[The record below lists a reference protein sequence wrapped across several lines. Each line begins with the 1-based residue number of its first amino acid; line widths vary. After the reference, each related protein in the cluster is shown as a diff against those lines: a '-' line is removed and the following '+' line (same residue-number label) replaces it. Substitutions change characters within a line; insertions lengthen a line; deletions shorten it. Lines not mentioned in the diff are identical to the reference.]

1 VSVGGFYSDS
11 PTVLPVPVKRSAVK
25 VFTVHTIVCRSLT
38 PARAVC
44 IDDLRSCHELQ
55 FILMPA
61 QRRRT
66 GAYESPVKA
75 EEGPTTA
82 SRSADAMKITI
93 RNLHALNPALQSTA
107 WFEQVDSVLE
117 LSSPSEAANFLVT
130 EDKMT
135 TALEILRAY
144 SQHRYSPSV
153 VVTGSAKEAWLKSV
167 ASTPADFANTGQ
179 LERRVVAFEQA
190 LGSML
195 LVVLEDEHTR
205 SESLI
210 VSGFIHELIR
220 SAKELLMSCAI
231 APSGLVEMDRTQPA
245 LILRYVSAVIGHLSE
260 SELEDHL
267 MPMILEYQLVPTVVE
282 FLAVHGHLMSP
293 TDLHAALDVLAKML
307 GTESALDQPRAYLPP
322 ACQQMMASSLEA
334 FLSDLPAETKR
345 KLYLPLVDAMQGY
358 GAFRYTSL

>member
-1 VSVGGFYSDS
+1 
-11 PTVLPVPVKRSAVK
+11 
-25 VFTVHTIVCRSLT
+25 
-38 PARAVC
+38 
-44 IDDLRSCHELQ
+44 
-55 FILMPA
+55 
-61 QRRRT
+61 
-66 GAYESPVKA
+66 
-75 EEGPTTA
+75 
-82 SRSADAMKITI
+82 
-93 RNLHALNPALQSTA
+93 
-107 WFEQVDSVLE
+107 
-117 LSSPSEAANFLVT
+117 
-130 EDKMT
+130 
-135 TALEILRAY
+135 
-144 SQHRYSPSV
+144 
-153 VVTGSAKEAWLKSV
+153 
-167 ASTPADFANTGQ
+167 
-179 LERRVVAFEQA
+179 VAFEQA

-205 SESLI
+205 SEFLI

>member
-1 VSVGGFYSDS
+1 
-11 PTVLPVPVKRSAVK
+11 
-25 VFTVHTIVCRSLT
+25 
-38 PARAVC
+38 
-44 IDDLRSCHELQ
+44 
-55 FILMPA
+55 MPA

-167 ASTPADFANTGQ
+167 ASTPADFSNTGQ
-179 LERRVVAFEQA
+179 LEQRIVAFEQA

-205 SESLI
+205 SEFLI

-245 LILRYVSAVIGHLSE
+245 LILRYVSAVIDHLSE